1 MTVISH
7 AYFRLRSKNKY
18 FFNFHLLMPAALEVL
33 IHEVPFVSLCHHNNF
48 ILSQN
53 RVLHAIDAKTQPRLN
68 TVKDLKDTANAVLM
82 EGVMS
87 SVMAIE

>member
-1 MTVISH
+1 
-7 AYFRLRSKNKY
+7 
-18 FFNFHLLMPAALEVL
+18 MPAALEVL

-48 ILSQN
+48 ILCQN
-53 RVLHAIDAKTQPRLN
+53 RVLHAIDAKTQRRLN